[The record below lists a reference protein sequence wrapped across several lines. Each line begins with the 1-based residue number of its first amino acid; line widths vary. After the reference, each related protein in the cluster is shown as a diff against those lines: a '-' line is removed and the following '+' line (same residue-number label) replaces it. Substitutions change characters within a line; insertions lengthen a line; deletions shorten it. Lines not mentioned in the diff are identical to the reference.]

1 MENFLKITLRL
12 CCSWHLSILQSK
24 ALVQMMSI
32 SQAAV
37 ALQRQGQRCCKNM
50 PGKSQRC
57 TLLFCITDCLGFFK
71 NYYLLNHSPDERAES
86 SPWWQVKKTQQLFLQ
101 SCQFEAINQ
110 IRSITQDLFLFG
122 QPIELGEKRQY
133 CQPQVRF
140 QGLHRIIYFEGW
152 YNQKVV
158 SYFNFMVNLLD
169 NLQQK
174 QGIKPVE

>member
-12 CCSWHLSILQSK
+12 CCFWHLSILQSK
-24 ALVQMMSI
+24 ALVQTMSI

-86 SPWWQVKKTQQLFLQ
+86 SPWWQVKKTQQLFFTVM
-101 SCQFEAINQ
+101 SIWSYKSNKEHHTGPIF
-110 IRSITQDLFLFG
+110 IRSTNRAGGKKTILSTTNPFSGLAQNYLLWRLIQPESSFL
-122 QPIELGEKRQY
+122 
-133 CQPQVRF
+133 
-140 QGLHRIIYFEGW
+140 
-152 YNQKVV
+152 
-158 SYFNFMVNLLD
+158 
-169 NLQQK
+169 LQFH
-174 QGIKPVE
+174 G